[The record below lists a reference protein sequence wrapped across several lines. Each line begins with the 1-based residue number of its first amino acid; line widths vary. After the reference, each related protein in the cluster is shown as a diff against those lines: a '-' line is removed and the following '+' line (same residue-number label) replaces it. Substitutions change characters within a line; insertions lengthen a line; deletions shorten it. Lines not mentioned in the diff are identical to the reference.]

1 MLWISCF
8 LSHKGLLGVTKQSG
22 SGMLF
27 TVWQQIFEN
36 CLIYF
41 CSILIVFQYY
51 FLIKLDNLLF
61 N

>member
-36 CLIYF
+36 FFYLFLLNINCF
-41 CSILIVFQYY
+41 SI
-51 FLIKLDNLLF
+51 LLF
-61 N
+61 NKTR